1 MARKKMMRFEENL
14 ERYNVLQ
21 IEDEAYKNLKGNWNK
36 THFPTSQP
44 IVLEL
49 ACGYGEY
56 SVGLGKAYPNKNFV
70 GVDVKGDRLWRGS
83 TDALNNDSF
92 NVAFL
97 RAEIQQLDTF
107 FEENEVSEIWVIHP
121 DPRPRKR
128 DRKRRLT
135 NSRFLDMYQKIL
147 KKGGTVHIKTD
158 DDPLYDYTLEELSK
172 YKIKNL
178 LLTRDLHNS
187 PLYPEHHGIH
197 TRYEIRAQ
205 KQGLKINYLRFEFE

>member
-1 MARKKMMRFEENL
+1 MMRFEENL

-21 IEDEAYKNLKGNWNK
+21 SEDESYTKLKGNWNK
-36 THFPTSQP
+36 IHFPSAQP

-56 SVGLGKAYPNKNFV
+56 SVGLGKVYPTKNFV

-83 TDALNNDSF
+83 TEALNNDSL

-107 FEENEVSEIWVIHP
+107 FEEDEVSEIWVVHP

-128 DRKRRLT
+128 NIKRRLT

-147 KKGGTVHIKTD
+147 KKDGIVHIKTD
-158 DDPLYDYTLEELSK
+158 DDALFDYTLEELEK

-187 PLYPEHHGIH
+187 PLSAQHHGIS
-197 TRYEIRAQ
+197 TRYERRAQ

>member
-21 IEDEAYKNLKGNWNK
+21 SEDESYKNLKGNWNK
-36 THFPTSQP
+36 IHFPSPQP

-56 SVGLGKAYPNKNFV
+56 SVGLGKVYPNKNFV

-83 TDALNNDSF
+83 TEALNNDSL

-107 FEENEVSEIWVIHP
+107 FEEDEVSEIWVVHP

-128 DRKRRLT
+128 DIKRRLT
-135 NSRFLDMYQKIL
+135 NSRFLDMYKKIL

-158 DDPLYDYTLEELSK
+158 DDPLYDYTIEELSK

-187 PLYPEHHGIH
+187 PLHPQHHDIR
-197 TRYEIRAQ
+197 TRYENRAQ

>member
-1 MARKKMMRFEENL
+1 MERFAENL

-21 IEDEAYKNLKGNWNK
+21 IEDENYLKLKGNWNK
-36 THFPTSQP
+36 IHFPSSQP

-56 SVGLGKAYPNKNFV
+56 SVGLGKVYPNKNFV

-83 TDALNNDSF
+83 TEALKNDSH
-92 NVAFL
+92 NIAFL
-97 RAEIQQLDTF
+97 RAEIQKLDEF
-107 FEENEVSEIWVIHP
+107 FQEDEVSEIWVIHP
-121 DPRPRKR
+121 DPRPKKR

-135 NSRFLDMYQKIL
+135 NSRFLDMYKKIL
-147 KKGGTVHIKTD
+147 KKGGTVHLKTD
-158 DDPLYDYTLEELSK
+158 DDGLYDYTLEELSK

-187 PLYPEHHGIH
+187 PLYPEHHGIL
-197 TRYEIRAQ
+197 TRYEKRAQ
-205 KQGLKINYLRFEFE
+205 NQGLKINYLRFEFED